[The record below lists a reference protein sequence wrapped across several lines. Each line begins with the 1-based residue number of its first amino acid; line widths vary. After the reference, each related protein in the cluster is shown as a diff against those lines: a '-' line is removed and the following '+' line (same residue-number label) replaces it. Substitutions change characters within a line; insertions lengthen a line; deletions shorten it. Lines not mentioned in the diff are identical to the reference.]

1 MQHDTSLSRRQ
12 LLRPLAATAALVS
25 LSACGFKLRQAPDYV
40 FSTIYIQAAESS
52 SLANEL
58 KRNIAASGK
67 VTVRNDALG
76 LTQAEVVLVV
86 ILDQRVKS
94 VATRSSAGQVQ
105 EFTLTSRFK
114 FRLRTPTGEELIPD
128 SEIVQRREI
137 SYSETEALGKDAE
150 EALLYRSMQT
160 DIVQQVMRRLAAVKE
175 I

>member
-1 MQHDTSLSRRQ
+1 MAV
-12 LLRPLAATAALVS
+12 AAAAAG

-40 FSTIYIQAAESS
+40 FNTIYVQAAESS

-58 KRNIAASGK
+58 KRTIAAGGK

-76 LTQAEVVLVV
+76 LTQADVVLVV

-114 FRLRTPTGEELIPD
+114 FRLRTPAGEELIPD

-150 EALLYRSMQT
+150 EALLYRNMQT
-160 DIVQQVMRRLAAVKE
+160 DIVQQVMRRLASVKE